1 MANTLKFSRNG
12 AVGFI
17 DWLDLV
23 VRILRKA
30 TVKASTL
37 KKNGPHGGSYEKSLV
52 ATRTNK
58 AAQPAVSE
66 RQKADEKEHER
77 QAEPRTDVQRC
88 PN

>member
-1 MANTLKFSRNG
+1 MASTLNSFRNG

-58 AAQPAVSE
+58 AAQPAASE
-66 RQKADEKEHER
+66 RQKADEKQHQR
-77 QAEPRTDVQRC
+77 QAKP
-88 PN
+88 